1 VKAVWYYI
9 KRKVNLVIALIMGLI
24 IFGQKVRTNWVS
36 GIKSTLTK
44 MMLPGADRRLFSGFV
59 QATFSWVRNPASWVR
74 VFNWTGYAAGI
85 NGLGGV
91 GGGTLI
97 SRRHVLFA
105 NHVPYPARPFD
116 IFFVN
121 ADSRTFQYKVTN
133 IQQVGDTDIAIGTL
147 DRDVDASLT
156 VYRVLPDNWTQ
167 YIAHKAEN
175 FNVMGVSGT
184 RLSFV
189 LPVLYGNQDRK
200 VATGDVVGVNHL
212 GVATVNVPSF
222 EVARSFGEA
231 VRVGDSG
238 NPIFVQVGDELVLLG
253 AWWRNATAAGEIG
266 AFPWI
271 ITHRGAIEKVIGQRL
286 QVVDMSGLDRIA

>member
-1 VKAVWYYI
+1 MNYLI
-9 KRKVNLVIALIMGLI
+9 LLGIMALFM
-24 IFGQKVRTNWVS
+24 FGQKVRTNWVS
-36 GIKSTLTK
+36 SIKSILTK
-44 MMLPGADRRLFSGFV
+44 LMTPGADRRLFSSFV
-59 QATFSWVRNPASWVR
+59 SSPIGWVRNAASWVR
-74 VFNWTGYAAGI
+74 SYNWTGYAAGI

-97 SRRHVLFA
+97 TRRHVLFA

-116 IFFVN
+116 IFFTN

-133 IQQVGDTDIAIGTL
+133 IQQVEGTDIAIGTL
-147 DRDVDASLT
+147 DRDADASLT

-167 YIAHKAEN
+167 YIANKAES
-175 FNVMGVSGT
+175 FNSMGVTGT

-200 VATGDVVGVNHL
+200 IATGDVVGVDF

-222 EVARSFGEA
+222 EVARSFGESL
-231 VRVGDSG
+231 RVGDSG

-253 AWWRNATAAGEIG
+253 CWWRNATSAGEIG

-271 ITHRGAIEKVIGQRL
+271 ITHRGAIEKITGQKL

>member
-1 VKAVWYYI
+1 
-9 KRKVNLVIALIMGLI
+9 VNLILLAIMGLI
-24 IFGQKVRTNWVS
+24 LFGQKVRTNWVS

-44 MMLPGADRRLFSGFV
+44 LMTVGADRRLFSGFT
-59 QATFSWVRNPASWVR
+59 QATLSWIRNPASWVR

-97 SRRHVLFA
+97 TRRHVLFA

-121 ADSRTFQYKVTN
+121 ADSRTFQYKVVN
-133 IQQVGDTDIAIGTL
+133 LQQVGGTDISIGTL
-147 DRDVDASLT
+147 DRDADASLN

-167 YIAHKAEN
+167 YIANKTES
-175 FNVMGVSGT
+175 FNTMGVIGT
-184 RLSFV
+184 NQSFV
-189 LPVLYGNQDRK
+189 LPVLYSGQDRK
-200 VATGDVVGVNHL
+200 VATGDVVNVRL
-212 GVATVNVPSF
+212 GTATVNVPSF
-222 EVARSFGEA
+222 EVARAFGEA

-253 AWWRNATAAGEIG
+253 AWWRNATAPGEIG
-266 AFPWI
+266 SFPWI
-271 ITHRGAIEKVIGQRL
+271 IAYRGAVEAIIGQKL